1 MIGIKLGANTAIKAL
16 LLLIAISITAS
27 LKAQIDAGGITGTI
41 TDSSGAIVVGAKV
54 TLINEATR
62 ASQSTE
68 STSTGVYNLGALK
81 PGLYTLR
88 ATSTGYSTWVTESL
102 SVHVQQT
109 LTVDINLT
117 AGAVTQQVIVT
128 ANTPQLQ
135 AENAAIG
142 QTIGTESV
150 NNLPLN
156 GRNWVSLAQLSAG
169 VSTAPVGQPTS
180 SAGTSGSAFF
190 SVGGV
195 SLWQNDI
202 RLNGINNN
210 IELFGGASI
219 GTNATITPPPDAIQE
234 FKIQNGDYNAEF
246 GHSTGG
252 IVNAVTKSG
261 TSNLHGNLW
270 EYLRNEA
277 FDANDYIS
285 NLNKKPRAEYRQ
297 NQFGGT
303 IGGPV
308 YIPKF
313 YKQTDKTFFFF
324 SYQGTRIIIPASS
337 TASVPTTAMRNSGY
351 TNLQDILTYTTGTK
365 TDALGRTIALGTI
378 LDPATTRVVAA
389 GATDPVSL
397 LPNRTAS
404 AIYVRDPFYNGGSVA
419 GIKDFTGVK
428 NFLNVLPA
436 SRLNAN
442 SISLLGVY
450 PSPTKQGVANNF
462 FYNPKQTQNGNQYD
476 LRIDHSFSSRDLVFV
491 SVDWNR
497 TAYDIPGALPGI
509 AVGQSGALSPK
520 YPASAIA
527 VGYTHIF
534 SPSLVNDIHFGRNHI
549 NQNSLS
555 SYGNVSGI
563 PAMFGIQ
570 GIPQIANNG
579 GLPPIGL
586 SGLTSLG
593 VRGYNPTLSDI
604 GSYEVVENL
613 TKSHG
618 SHTFKMGVQ
627 FDHIRGTITQPP
639 YGRGNFSYT
648 GQYSD
653 VVNNNSTL
661 LGVADLLLT
670 PTGSTV
676 PNGIDYLGGLTSYSG
691 SNFAQTS
698 YTRHYIGAYAQDDWK
713 VTPGLTLN
721 LGLRWDYFPPYSEGS
736 GRQANFIAD
745 GGNGPTGTL
754 YIPTEGCSV
763 PRSASF
769 DALLASS
776 NIQLKCVPKSALGQ
790 TQVTN
795 FSPRVGFAYQ
805 FLPKTVIRG
814 GYGIAYGALAN
825 TGYSGTLGA
834 NYPFEYTVTNN
845 SSNSYTRFLASN
857 GQTATVQ
864 NAFAATNYN
873 DPSVLSG
880 SGLNLIGRQL
890 DYHTPYLQV
899 YNLTIQNQFTSKD
912 SIQAGYVGSVGRH
925 LNAGAMGHNSTS
937 KILPPGTNVYNY
949 IPFPKFS
956 YNSNYETTNAVS
968 SYNSLQLTY
977 VRQAAHGLSVLANYT
992 FSRCLSD
999 QATIN
1004 SVPGTYRAPWLP
1016 GFGIDADYTLC
1027 DTHTAHITHLSG
1039 TYELPIGSRR
1049 AVLGNAN
1056 RFVDAIV
1063 GGWSTNFIV
1072 TYQSGQPFSV
1082 TCPTATT
1089 ANFGC
1094 FALVKPGADIYAG
1107 GHTQSHWLNASAF
1120 ANPPVAT
1127 AVGQSDYSPLGAKPM
1142 QALGPGYFNM
1152 DASFFKD
1159 FILPR
1164 ELRLQFR
1171 AESFNVTNNAQLGQP
1186 ASGSLNFLNT
1196 ATFSTITSLRGGP
1209 RRVQLALKFAF

>member
-1 MIGIKLGANTAIKAL
+1 MNVRLGRNTALFVL
-16 LLLIAISITAS
+16 LLLIEIGLPSS
-27 LKAQIDAGGITGTI
+27 LEAQIDAGGITGTI
-41 TDSSGAIVVGAKV
+41 TDSSGAIVAGAKI
-54 TLINEATR
+54 TLVNDATR
-62 ASQSTE
+62 VAQSTE
-68 STSTGVYNLGALK
+68 SGSTGVYSLGALK
-81 PGLYTLR
+81 PGSYTLQ
-88 ATSTGYSTWVTESL
+88 AVSDGYSTWITKNL

-117 AGAVTQQVIVT
+117 AGVVTQQVVVT
-128 ANTPQLQ
+128 TATPQLQ

-180 SAGTSGSAFF
+180 NAGTNGSAFF

-210 IELFGGASI
+210 VELFGGASI

-261 TSNLHGNLW
+261 TGNLHGNLW

-285 NLNKKPRAEYRQ
+285 NLNHRPRPEYRQ

-308 YIPKF
+308 YIPKL

-337 TASVPTTAMRNSGY
+337 TASVPTALMRNSGY
-351 TNLQDILTYTTGTK
+351 TNFQETLAYTTGTK
-365 TDALGRTIALGTI
+365 TDALGRTMGLGTI
-378 LDPATTRVVAA
+378 LDPATTRMVAA
-389 GATDPVSL
+389 GAVDPVSL
-397 LPNRTAS
+397 LPNKTAGP
-404 AIYVRDPFYNGGSVA
+404 IYVRDPFYSGGSIA
-419 GIKDFTGVK
+419 GIT
-428 NFLNVLPA
+428 NFMSGNYSNSLNQLPA
-436 SRLNAN
+436 NRLDAN
-442 SISLLGVY
+442 SIKLLNLY
-450 PSPTKQGVANNF
+450 PATTGLGVANNF

-497 TAYDIPGALPGI
+497 TAYEIPGALPGI
-509 AVGQSGALSPK
+509 AVGQNGALSPR
-520 YPASAIA
+520 YPASAVA

-534 SPSLVNDIHFGRNHI
+534 SSSLVNDIHFGRNHI

-555 SYGNVSGI
+555 SYGDNSGI
-563 PAMFGIQ
+563 PEMFGIQ
-570 GIPQIANNG
+570 GIPQNANNG

-618 SHTFKMGVQ
+618 SQNFKMGVQ
-627 FDHIRGTITQPP
+627 YDHITGTITQPP

-653 VVNNNSTL
+653 VVNNNSKL
-661 LGVADLLLT
+661 LGIADLLLT
-670 PTGSTV
+670 PTASTV
-676 PNGIDYLGGLTSYSG
+676 PGGINNIGGLTNYSG

-698 YTRHYIGAYAQDDWK
+698 YTRTYIGAYVQDDWK
-713 VTPGLTLN
+713 ATPTLTLN
-721 LGLRWDYFPPYSEGS
+721 LGLRWDYFPPYSEAS

-745 GGNGPTGTL
+745 NGNGATGTL
-754 YIPTEGCSV
+754 YIPNEGCNV
-763 PRSASF
+763 ARSASF

-776 NIQLKCVPKSALGQ
+776 NIQLKCVPKSALGH
-790 TQVTN
+790 TQITN

-805 FLPKTVIRG
+805 FQPKTVIRG

-834 NYPFEYTVTNN
+834 NYPFEYTLTFN
-845 SSNSYTRFLASN
+845 SSNSYTPFLASN
-857 GQTATVQ
+857 GQAATVQ

-873 DPSVLSG
+873 DPNVING
-880 SGLNLIGRQL
+880 AGLNLIGRQL
-890 DYHTPYLQV
+890 DYQTPYLQV
-899 YNLTIQNQFTSKD
+899 YNLTLQNQFTSKD
-912 SIQAGYVGSVGRH
+912 SIQIGYVGSVGRH

-937 KILPPGTNVYNY
+937 KILPPGTNIYNY
-949 IPFPKFS
+949 IPFPNFS

-968 SYNSLQLTY
+968 SYNSLQMTY
-977 VRQAAHGLSVLANYT
+977 THQAARGLNILANYT
-992 FSRCLSD
+992 FSRCLSN

-1016 GFGIDADYTLC
+1016 GFGINADYTLC
-1027 DTHTAHITHLSG
+1027 DTQTAHITHISG
-1039 TYELPIGSRR
+1039 TYQLPVGSGR
-1049 AVLGNAN
+1049 AFLGSAN
-1056 RFVDAIV
+1056 RFVNALV
-1063 GGWSTNFIV
+1063 GGWSTNLIL

-1082 TCPTATT
+1082 QCPVATT

-1107 GHTQSHWLNASAF
+1107 GRTQSHWLNASAF

-1127 AVGQSDYSPLGAKPM
+1127 AIGQSDYSPLGAKPN
-1142 QALGPGYFNM
+1142 QAIGPGYFDM

-1164 ELRLQFR
+1164 EFRLQFR

-1186 ASGSLNFLNT
+1186 AANNFLNT
-1196 ATFSTITSLRGGP
+1196 STFATITSLRGGP
-1209 RRVQLALKFAF
+1209 RRVQLALKLAF